1 MGKRKGRNKNKK
13 NITKSYEYLNE
24 ISKKYT
30 DSGENLKVGI
40 AYDER
45 LRNMKKIKDEI
56 NEIDVEEKEY
66 NETIEKSLKEFEEK
80 EESKIEEMIIKLN
93 HTEILDKKCDEINNT
108 KFRIE
113 ELYLIL
119 NSLSSNSDEDLIKS
133 VQEQIKILEVEEN
146 YEYDS
151 DSENESDSEFAD
163 ESVHEDS

>member
-1 MGKRKGRNKNKK
+1 
-13 NITKSYEYLNE
+13 
-24 ISKKYT
+24 

-66 NETIEKSLKEFEEK
+66 NETIERSLKEFEEK

-151 DSENESDSEFAD
+151 DSESESDSEFAD